1 MKRYEIRDKE
11 QHRGWISMNPWDKYT
26 YTFRIY
32 GSKTGYSDWEGYDSL
47 GGAEQDGWIIPKRI
61 KRKLV
66 APIIA
71 ARTGIITGLLAI
83 ALVLFGLIAGLVV
96 VVCCGWDY
104 RTGQDTGYI
113 SAVDKMTL
121 TDDYKIYLR
130 RRPLDAQ
137 GFTTAETDE
146 IVYCTTADR
155 KEVVDEAYKAIV
167 SGKRVILIYDTPRP
181 FGWKKIGGCN
191 SAPITDIKVVE
202 EKNHEYRNS

>member
-11 QHRGWISMNPWDKYT
+11 QHRGWISRNPWDKYT
-26 YTFRIY
+26 YTYRIY
-32 GSKTGYSDWEGYDSL
+32 DSEDGVFGYKGYDSFEK
-47 GGAEQDGWIIPKRI
+47 AEQDGWIIPKEI
-61 KRKLV
+61 KRKLI

-71 ARTGIITGLLAI
+71 VRTGTITGLLAI
-83 ALVLFGLIAGLVV
+83 ALVLLGLIASLVV
-96 VVCCGWDY
+96 VACCGWDY

-113 SAVDKMTL
+113 SAVDKMNW

-137 GFTTAETDE
+137 GFTTAEKDE
-146 IVYCTTADR
+146 TVYCTTAER
-155 KEVVDEAYKAIV
+155 KEVVDEAYKAIA

-202 EKNHEYRNS
+202 E

>member
-11 QHRGWISMNPWDKYT
+11 QHKGWISRNPWDKYT
-26 YTFRIY
+26 YTYRIY
-32 GSKTGYSDWEGYDSL
+32 GSEDGNFDYKGYNSFEK
-47 GGAEQDGWIIPKRI
+47 AEQDGWIIPKGI

-66 APIIA
+66 APIVA
-71 ARTGIITGLLAI
+71 AHIGIVTGLLAVGAI
-83 ALVLFGLIAGLVV
+83 ILGLVAGLVI

-113 SAVDKMTL
+113 SAVDKMNW
-121 TDDYKIYLR
+121 TDDYTIYLR

-137 GFTTAETDE
+137 GYTTAEKDE
-146 IVYCTTADR
+146 TSYCTTADR
-155 KEVVDEAYKAIV
+155 KEVVDKAYEAIT

-202 EKNHEYRNS
+202 E

>member
-11 QHRGWISMNPWDKYT
+11 QHRGWISRNPHNGYIGEV
-26 YTFRIY
+26 RIY
-32 GSKTGYSDWEGYDSL
+32 GSEDGNYDFEGYDSL
-47 GGAEQDGWIIPKRI
+47 EKAEQDGWIIPKSV

-66 APIIA
+66 TPVVIA
-71 ARTGIITGLLAI
+71 GIGIVVGLLAFV
-83 ALVLFGLIAGLVV
+83 AVLLGLVAGAV
-96 VVCCGWDY
+96 VLICCDWDY

-137 GFTTAETDE
+137 GFTTAERDE
-146 IVYCTTADR
+146 TVYCTTADR
-155 KEVVDEAYKAIV
+155 KEVVDKAYEAIA
-167 SGKRVILIYDTPRP
+167 SGKRVILVYDTPRP
-181 FGWKKIGGCN
+181 FGWKKFGGCN

-202 EKNHEYRNS
+202 E

>member
-11 QHRGWISMNPWDKYT
+11 QHRGWISRNPYDKYT
-26 YTFRIY
+26 YTYRIY
-32 GSKTGYSDWEGYDSL
+32 EFEDGNYDYEGYDSL
-47 GGAEQDGWIIPKRI
+47 KKAELDGWIIPKRI
-61 KRKLV
+61 RRKLV
-66 APIIA
+66 APIIV
-71 ARTGIITGLLAI
+71 ARTGIVTGLLAI
-83 ALVLFGLIAGLVV
+83 ASVVLGLIAGIVV

-104 RTGQDTGYI
+104 HTGQDTGYI

-137 GFTTAETDE
+137 GFTTAERDE
-146 IVYCTTADR
+146 TVYCTTADR
-155 KEVVDEAYKAIV
+155 KEVVDKAYEAIV

-181 FGWKKIGGCN
+181 FGWKKFGGCN

-202 EKNHEYRNS
+202 EN